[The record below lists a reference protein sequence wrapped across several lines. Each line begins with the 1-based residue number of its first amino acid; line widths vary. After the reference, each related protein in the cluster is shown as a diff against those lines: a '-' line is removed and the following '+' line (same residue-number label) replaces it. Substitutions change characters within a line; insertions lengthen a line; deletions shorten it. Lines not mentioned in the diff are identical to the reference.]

1 MRYTYLLRSVAQHLC
16 STVRWYDENLQ
27 LKELHRYDLDL
38 HDEDITSYLLHQ
50 ERIRSCSLDMPLF
63 FSVDEKLI
71 GCMIHTPAGFFLL
84 GPVRFQI
91 NLNIYCK
98 IQSKTPSEVNSLY
111 ASLPFSH
118 VSLFCEDV
126 RLLFNVN
133 RTGDENEPF
142 LDENTLLAQNC
153 RQESSFDDAM
163 PSLYKKIFENVENN
177 VSHNPYS
184 HEKRQ
189 VAAIRNGNTDTLSE
203 ILDES
208 FPGRYGQLS
217 DDPLTQEIYIGIVAT
232 TLASRAAIEGGVH
245 PEIAFCLSDITI
257 RKLSE
262 CSNIRAV
269 QTITR
274 QMQIEYAS
282 LVHELKDGNEKPKRS
297 RENPHITKCKDYVFS
312 HLHGKLTVS
321 EIAASIGLEENY
333 LSSLFKQ
340 NEGISLSSY
349 IVQEKIKLAKKML
362 LYFDYSYIEISNYLG
377 FASQSHFGQNFKKVT
392 GMTPRAFRDTYAGE
406 HGMIQPKKQ

>member
-16 STVRWYDENLQ
+16 STARWYDQNLQ
-27 LKELHRYDLDL
+27 LKEMHRYDPDI
-38 HDEDITSYLLHQ
+38 HDEDITAYLLHQ
-50 ERIRSCSLDMPLF
+50 EAVRNCPLDMPLL
-63 FSVDEKLI
+63 FSVDEKLV
-71 GCMIHTPAGFFLL
+71 GCMIHTPDGFFLL
-84 GPVRFQI
+84 GPIRFQI
-91 NLNIYCK
+91 NLNIHCK
-98 IQSKTPSEVNSLY
+98 IQSKTPSEVSSLY
-111 ASLPFSH
+111 SSLPFSH

-126 RLLFNVN
+126 RLLFNAS

-142 LDENTLLAQNC
+142 LDENTFLAQNC
-153 RQESSFDDAM
+153 KQESSFDDAM
-163 PSLYKKIFENVENN
+163 PSLYKKIFENVENS

-262 CSNIRAV
+262 CSSIRSV
-269 QTITR
+269 QAITR

-282 LVHELKDGNEKPKRS
+282 LVHELKDGNEKPERS
-297 RENPHITKCKDYVFS
+297 RENPHITRCKDYVFS

-362 LYFDYSYIEISNYLG
+362 LYFDYSYIEISNCLG

-406 HGMIQPKKQ
+406 HGMIKPK

>member
-184 HEKRQ
+184 H
-189 VAAIRNGNTDTLSE
+189 
-203 ILDES
+203 
-208 FPGRYGQLS
+208 
-217 DDPLTQEIYIGIVAT
+217 
-232 TLASRAAIEGGVH
+232 
-245 PEIAFCLSDITI
+245 
-257 RKLSE
+257 
-262 CSNIRAV
+262 
-269 QTITR
+269 
-274 QMQIEYAS
+274 
-282 LVHELKDGNEKPKRS
+282 
-297 RENPHITKCKDYVFS
+297 
-312 HLHGKLTVS
+312 
-321 EIAASIGLEENY
+321 
-333 LSSLFKQ
+333 
-340 NEGISLSSY
+340 
-349 IVQEKIKLAKKML
+349 
-362 LYFDYSYIEISNYLG
+362 
-377 FASQSHFGQNFKKVT
+377 
-392 GMTPRAFRDTYAGE
+392 
-406 HGMIQPKKQ
+406 